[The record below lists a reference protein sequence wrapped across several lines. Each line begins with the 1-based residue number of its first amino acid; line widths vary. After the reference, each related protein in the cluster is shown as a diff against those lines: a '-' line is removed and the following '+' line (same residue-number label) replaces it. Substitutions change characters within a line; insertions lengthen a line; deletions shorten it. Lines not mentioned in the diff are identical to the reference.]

1 MNMTNE
7 TKLRLATNA
16 DVMPTMAN
24 GQNWEEFKKEVGLN
38 KIELYGTI
46 GYNTTIHVL
55 RTTTY
60 NINGEEVI
68 FFSNPVC
75 GTATRDRVTSIN
87 FKANQGHVN
96 CEKCLKKLAKM
107 GV

>member
-1 MNMTNE
+1 MNMTND
-7 TKLRLATNA
+7 TKLRFATNA
-16 DVMPTMAN
+16 DELPRWDRVQPY
-24 GQNWEEFKKEVGLN
+24 EEFQKEVGH
-38 KIELYGTI
+38 KQIELQGTI

-60 NINGEEVI
+60 NMNGEEII

-87 FKANQGHVN
+87 FKANQSHVN
-96 CEKCLKKLAKM
+96 CEKCLKRLAKQ
-107 GV
+107 GA